1 MKKYFAL
8 VLIVITAVFSLHCS
22 STETKKE
29 AKIPVKVEAVNLGE
43 IVKSVT
49 YNGDI
54 NAEVEVKVFSKVPD
68 RIEKFFVEEGN
79 YVAKGD
85 PIAQI
90 NAPTIKNGLEQAQA
104 GLTAAQAQEANL
116 KAEFD
121 RAERLYQENAMSKQQ
136 YDAVKTQYEA
146 AKAQLL
152 QADAAVNTAKPNDKD
167 TVVEAPISGIIGEKY
182 FEAGDMASM
191 AMPLVTVVQMERV
204 KIKFDAT
211 EEALGKLAIGQKA
224 EITVKSYPDEV
235 FEGKVIKISPVLDPL
250 TRMAEVE
257 VIINNPGKK
266 LKPGMF
272 ARVNVIT
279 GSLANVIVVPRYA
292 TVENTTLQRVAGKD
306 EVVKN
311 YYVFVVK
318 DSTVEQRKLGITYV
332 NHVNVAVDSGI
343 NVGEKIVIE
352 GVNNL
357 RDQSIINI
365 VTEGGSL

>member
-1 MKKYFAL
+1 
-8 VLIVITAVFSLHCS
+8 
-22 STETKKE
+22 
-29 AKIPVKVEAVNLGE
+29 
-43 IVKSVT
+43 
-49 YNGDI
+49 
-54 NAEVEVKVFSKVPD
+54 
-68 RIEKFFVEEGN
+68 
-79 YVAKGD
+79 
-85 PIAQI
+85 
-90 NAPTIKNGLEQAQA
+90 
-104 GLTAAQAQEANL
+104 
-116 KAEFD
+116 
-121 RAERLYQENAMSKQQ
+121 
-136 YDAVKTQYEA
+136 
-146 AKAQLL
+146 
-152 QADAAVNTAKPNDKD
+152 
-167 TVVEAPISGIIGEKY
+167 
-182 FEAGDMASM
+182 
-191 AMPLVTVVQMERV
+191 
-204 KIKFDAT
+204 
-211 EEALGKLAIGQKA
+211 
-224 EITVKSYPDEV
+224 
-235 FEGKVIKISPVLDPL
+235 
-250 TRMAEVE
+250 MAEVE